1 MANSGIFNLNAGS
14 IYYTANSNKS
24 VGDPSDQYTS
34 IRPLWDRARAVI
46 QGQRFSKAFDTYID
60 NANFNNLLLP
70 FSPSMT
76 QHQYDFYRAEA
87 ELPGLTSQYA
97 NVLVGSMLRKGV
109 SLELPSD
116 VPEGAKDWILHKFT
130 SDEKSIHS
138 FLDEAMHEEI
148 QTSRAWVVVD
158 YPTVNRE
165 LTLEEAESLKP
176 YPKLLRAEAVI
187 NWREGIHP
195 VKGNTCL
202 TQVIVRY
209 YDTKFEE
216 NDFHPTYIDK
226 VVVYDIPDGFL
237 RVRTYER
244 TKEDEN
250 VPIINGEIQQ
260 YYNVEGGG
268 YNSSNSENQ
277 WKLISTNANILKNGE
292 RLDFIPLWPLNGQCQ
307 PQEPM
312 LQPLIDREIGLYNKV
327 SRRNHLLYG
336 AASYTPVVASD
347 MSDEEFE
354 DIVSSGLGSWLRVRD
369 GESISALE
377 TPTNALKDMEQ
388 AINNTVDEMSKMG
401 TRLLSPEG
409 NSSGVALEIRNAAQ
423 TGLLGNLN
431 ARISITMAEIIAFM
445 LNWKYDTN
453 YVPSDIKF
461 MLSGDFNPAP
471 LGADWMRLIT
481 EWYQAGLIPRSTF
494 LEIAKQNDIIPNDYD
509 DQEATSMIEEDELIV
524 PVREQFNVKL
534 EMEQAKATGTNGDMG
549 YDGVN
554 GRAQGGSTIRP
565 LRERTKPVDNGEIS
579 PER

>member
-336 AASYTPVVASD
+336 AATYTPVVASD

>member
-1 MANSGIFNLNAGS
+1 MANSGIFNLNAGG

-76 QHQYDFYRAEA
+76 QNQYDFYRAEA

-97 NVLVGSMLRKGV
+97 RVLVGSMLRKGV
-109 SLELPSD
+109 SLELPED

-130 SDEKSIHS
+130 SDEKSIHA
-138 FLDEAMHEEI
+138 FLDEAMWEEI
-148 QTSRAWVVVD
+148 QTSRAWVMVD
-158 YPTVNRE
+158 YPQVNRE

-195 VKGNTCL
+195 RKGNNCL

-216 NDFHPTYIDK
+216 NDFHPTYLDK

-268 YNSSNSENQ
+268 YNASNSENQ

-307 PQEPM
+307 PQEPL

-336 AASYTPVVASD
+336 AATYTPVVASD

-354 DIVSSGLGSWLRVRD
+354 EIVSAGLGSWLRVRD
-369 GESISALE
+369 GESITALE
-377 TPTNALKDMEQ
+377 TPTNALRDMEE

-401 TRLLSPEG
+401 IRLLSPEG

-431 ARISITMAEIIAFM
+431 ARISITMTEIIAFM
-445 LNWKYDTN
+445 LNWKYDLN
-453 YVPSDIKF
+453 YKASDIKF

-471 LGADWMRLIT
+471 LGSDWMRLVT
-481 EWYQAGLIPRSTF
+481 EWYQAGLIPRATF
-494 LEIAKQNDIIPNDYD
+494 LDIAKQNDIIPNDYD
-509 DQEATSMIEEDELIV
+509 DREGISEIEEDSLIV
-524 PVREQFNVKL
+524 PIREQFDVNAELKKSK
-534 EMEQAKATGTNGDMG
+534 AKETETGYETDATS
-549 YDGVN
+549 
-554 GRAQGGSTIRP
+554 RGGATVRP
-565 LRERTKPVDNGEIS
+565 FRERTKAVNDGSIS

>member
-130 SDEKSIHS
+130 SDEKSIHA

-268 YNSSNSENQ
+268 YNTSNSENQ

-336 AASYTPVVASD
+336 AATYTPVVASD

-401 TRLLSPEG
+401 IRLLSPEG

-431 ARISITMAEIIAFM
+431 ARISITMTEIIAFM

-509 DQEATSMIEEDELIV
+509 DATATSMIEEDELIV

-554 GRAQGGSTIRP
+554 GKAQGGSTVRP
-565 LRERTKPVDNGEIS
+565 LRERTKPVDDGSIS